1 MKNGKIRTYPIKSL
15 TIFLSICFVVSVGM
29 IVLFS
34 LPFMAKEQ
42 WIIRILIW
50 VFCSIF
56 ALASGIVLFNQLF
69 YYVEVKEDVFIKH
82 EFLIKKKVKFQN
94 IQRIKNVDGFY
105 EIYVNNRRFASFT
118 ANTFEAQQMIVYM
131 EKNKVKIDW

>member
-1 MKNGKIRTYPIKSL
+1 MKNGRIRTYPIKSL
-15 TIFLSICFVVSVGM
+15 TIFLSIAFIVSVGM

-82 EFLIKKKVKFQN
+82 EFLIKKKVKFQKYS
-94 IQRIKNVDGFY
+94 R
-105 EIYVNNRRFASFT
+105 
-118 ANTFEAQQMIVYM
+118 
-131 EKNKVKIDW
+131 